1 MNNEYEV
8 IVIGGGPAGLTAGLY
23 TSRARLSSLLIE
35 RGLVGGQ
42 IADAELVENFPGF
55 PEGVSGP
62 ELGQLMNQQATKHGL
77 NTIIAEVIGIELQG
91 EKKVVMTTKGNFTA
105 KAVIIASGS
114 ERRKL
119 GIPGEEKFSGKGV
132 SYCATCDAPFFKEK
146 PVAVVGGGD
155 AAITE
160 ALHLVKFVSRVIVI
174 HRRDQLRATRILQ
187 EKAFSEPK
195 IEFLWNTVVEEI
207 EGEGTVK
214 RLKLRQVITGEKSTL
229 DVSGVFV
236 SIGLTPGTDYL
247 KGVLPL
253 DAASYIITNERMG
266 TEIPGI
272 FAAGDIRLNSAR
284 QAITAAGDGATAAI
298 YAEEFISQQPFTS
311 LPSEV

>member
-1 MNNEYEV
+1 MKNEYEIV
-8 IVIGGGPAGLTAGLY
+8 IIGGGPAGLTAGLY

-55 PEGVSGP
+55 PEGVSGL
-62 ELGQLMNQQATKHGL
+62 ELGQSMHQQATKYGL
-77 NTIIAEVIGIELQG
+77 NTIIAEVTGIELKG
-91 EKKVVMTTKGNFTA
+91 EKKVVMTTKGDFAA

-119 GIPGEEKFSGKGV
+119 GIPREEEFTGKGI

-146 PVAVVGGGD
+146 PVAVVGGGN

-160 ALHLVKFVSRVIVI
+160 ALHLTKFASKVTVL

-195 IEFLWNTVVEEI
+195 IEFLLNTIVEEI
-207 EGEGTVK
+207 EGEDTVK
-214 RLKLRQVITGEKSTL
+214 RLKLRQVITGEKSAL
-229 DVSGVFV
+229 NVSGVFV
-236 SIGLTPGTDYL
+236 SIGLTPATDYL
-247 KGVLPL
+247 RGVLAL
-253 DAASYIITNERMG
+253 DAAGYIITNERME
-266 TEIPGI
+266 TKIPGI

-298 YAEEFISQQPFTS
+298 YAEKFIT
-311 LPSEV
+311 E